1 MPLPPGQRSI
11 NVLSNIDKN
20 GNFPSLL
27 NKPSGKRPAAS
38 PAKGTSIKRSALQVI
53 TNQINAT
60 SNTTSTK
67 KKEKSILPGKTG
79 AVKTRRSIRLNKDV
93 KIASSDNVT
102 SKHISFKAELKRP
115 MKKKTVSPTSSTDSS
130 PLRPL
135 PSLSDQ
141 ENSSP
146 EKSSSG
152 SDGIGNSPMPV
163 AFHSHALSP
172 WRTKL
177 NFADLDDENFG
188 KIHETPEYALVIFEY
203 MRYRESLFYISP
215 NYLADKQTELT
226 PEMRSVLVD
235 WMVEVQENFE
245 LNHETLYLSVKLV
258 DLHLQK
264 VAIQRKDLQLIGA
277 TSILIAA
284 KFDERHAPYVEDIL
298 YICDDAYTKPQLMET
313 ERQILKTIGYDINIP
328 ISYRFLRRF
337 AKVAKTSM
345 ETLTLARFILELSLQ
360 QYSLVSKSDSL
371 RAAAA
376 LWLALKMQS
385 IDAEWT
391 ETLIYYSSYKESEI
405 YQLAGSL
412 NKMII
417 KTKGGKLQTVW
428 QKYTHSI
435 FYEVAKTAPLT
446 DAQLATE
453 ECRIQAAMANTLQS
467 RVETP
472 AKSS

>member
-11 NVLSNIDKN
+11 SLLNNIDKN
-20 GNFPSLL
+20 GNIPTLH
-27 NKPSGKRPAAS
+27 KPTGKRPAAS
-38 PAKGTSIKRSALQVI
+38 PAKGTNIKRSALQVI
-53 TNQINAT
+53 TNKVNAT
-60 SNTTSTK
+60 LNTTSNK
-67 KKEKSILPGKTG
+67 KKEKPILSGKTS
-79 AVKTRRSIRLNKDV
+79 AVKTRRSFRLNKDV
-93 KIASSDNVT
+93 KPDIVT

-115 MKKKTVSPTSSTDSS
+115 KKKNVSPTSSTESS

-152 SDGIGNSPMPV
+152 SDEIGSSPMPI
-163 AFHSHALSP
+163 AFHSHTLSP

-188 KIHETPEYALVIFEY
+188 KIYESPEYALVIFEY
-203 MRYRESLFYISP
+203 MRYRESLFLISP
-215 NYLADKQTELT
+215 KYLSNMQTELT

-284 KFDERHAPYVEDIL
+284 KFDERYAPYVEDIL
-298 YICDDAYTKPQLMET
+298 YICDDAYTKSQLMDT
-313 ERQILKTIGYDINIP
+313 ERKILTTIGYDINIP

-360 QYSLVSKSDSL
+360 QYDLVSESDSL

-385 IDAEWT
+385 MESEWT
-391 ETLIYYSSYKESEI
+391 ETLIYYSSYKETEI
-405 YQLAGSL
+405 YKLAGSL

-417 KTKGGKLQTVW
+417 KTKGGKLKTVW

-435 FYEVAKTAPLT
+435 FYEVAKTAPLSEE
-446 DAQLATE
+446 QLAAE
-453 ECRIQAAMANTLQS
+453 ETRILTAVSKPRVTTPVQS
-467 RVETP
+467 
-472 AKSS
+472 SS